1 MKKVVIYFDELG
13 KCRQIIT
20 PFRQGGKKETDFDNN
35 WLRLVQHV
43 THSTNDHN
51 GYYKFEVV

>member
-1 MKKVVIYFDELG
+1 MKKVIIWLDVEG

-43 THSTNDHN
+43 TKSTNDHK